1 MNSTSQIRHLIS
13 SGAVKTTGGSQD
25 IVPGQIAFVDKKK
38 GTSSGLKV
46 VGSFA
51 PYKKSDPRFVLTL
64 GEKNFTSSR
73 TSVGH
78 DSMSIPFSI
87 DQVVEIGVSTPKISQ
102 PRVDEVRVGFDGH
115 DITKSL
121 KLKQGM
127 EPLRIN
133 LKLEGGSIPYSG
145 GNTNCE
151 VIDLVYDFNKSNPYL
166 SCSTVED
173 CEVIPCAPVVE
184 DIVKQFK
191 RRQIGGGRT
200 LDEVV
205 EVYPI
210 LSCNENDGN
219 LNPFTTFE
227 IRVCDTGDANAL
239 AKVQEQYDF
248 PIKLYKR
255 EGSTSVYRALIP
267 GTSAPSNYIP
277 TTSGMLPNCDVCANG
292 STPVGGGYLY
302 YLVVEDNGEDVTA
315 QLEAE
320 FADSTVVKQ
329 GNSFGKGVYSLVT
342 DNQYTWGDVT
352 TAIEKLATDE
362 DIIVTID
369 ELGKTTSFCEGET
382 LDPISWSLIETC
394 FGTEKTFKISLSDT
408 ECGEDRLKELQ
419 ATYPDINITML
430 ADYEVEVVITGTDGT
445 GEITID
451 GVDYP
456 VTFNTDIETTIDDF
470 IANTTIEGV
479 GMTKGTGLKGQTI
492 VFTGSKD
499 LIENMS
505 ANNLTGTLTFALGD
519 LIDITK
525 GCMHTYQASVP
536 TNIVCEECDD
546 AFLRMFEAESPS
558 SYDGVHWEEVV
569 SDVAPDPDCLCG
581 IGFKGKVFKITPDK
595 CYGDD
600 LMYVED
606 SVNIEV
612 GAAGYASDGFVTGQ
626 MSFEEEVAVTRVSRK
641 VSRDAVAGNLI
652 NIEKESGFYFQ
663 DRATNFGSS
672 LKNRWVEL
680 ESRFSD
686 LDAQYLNY
694 WIKIRH
700 DHASGYLNQPIS
712 KNIIYNIY
720 VEVGRHATLE
730 ALLNDLASARGI
742 SGVKAF

>member
-38 GTSSGLKV
+38 GTSSGLMV

-73 TSVGH
+73 TTVGH

-205 EVYPI
+205 DIYPI
-210 LSCNENDGN
+210 LSCNETDGN
-219 LNPFTTFE
+219 SNPFTTFE

-239 AKVQEQYDF
+239 AKVQEGYNF

-267 GTSAPSNYIP
+267 GTSAPSNYTP

-292 STPVGGGYLY
+292 SSPVGGGYLY
-302 YLVVEDNGEDVTA
+302 YLVVEDNGEDVTSE
-315 QLEAE
+315 LEAE
-320 FADSTVVKQ
+320 FASSTVVKQ
-329 GNSFGKGVYSLVT
+329 GNSFGKGVYSLVV
-342 DNQYTWGDVT
+342 DDQYTWGDVT
-352 TAIEKLATDE
+352 TAIENLATNE
-362 DIIVTID
+362 NIIVTID

-394 FGTEKTFKISLSDT
+394 YGKEKVFKLSLSDT

-419 ATYPDINITML
+419 ATYPDLNISML
-430 ADYEVEVVITGTDGT
+430 ADYEVEITLSGSSGTANLEINGETYLITFDTDLETTAADFVGSLSIDGISAQSVDNVITLTGSSTILEGVVI
-445 GEITID
+445 
-451 GVDYP
+451 
-456 VTFNTDIETTIDDF
+456 
-470 IANTTIEGV
+470 
-479 GMTKGTGLKGQTI
+479 
-492 VFTGSKD
+492 
-499 LIENMS
+499 
-505 ANNLTGTLTFALGD
+505 NNDTGD
-519 LIDITK
+519 LDGAVITTDITK
-525 GCMHTYQASVP
+525 GCMHTYQAIVP
-536 TNIVCEECDD
+536 TNIVCDECDD

-595 CYGDD
+595 CFGND

-606 SVNIEV
+606 SVYIEV

-626 MSFEEEVAVTRVSRK
+626 MSFEEEVAVTRISRK

-652 NIEKESGFYFQ
+652 NIEKESGYYFQ
-663 DRATNFGSS
+663 DRATNYSS
-672 LKNRWVEL
+672 NLKNRWVEL

-712 KNIIYNIY
+712 KDIIYNVY
-720 VEVGRHATLE
+720 VEVGRQATLE